1 MNQTE
6 NNVYDK
12 LLYYLSHEGQLSWE
26 KFKDAVERLT
36 NEQRQYNPSTYLMSL
51 GRLGHLDY
59 DPMELSRVVITPAV
73 LIDTT
78 VENRYVLIGSRT
90 PAFLE
95 EIKKCVSN
103 TGGKWHTKINKYAPT
118 TIFFS
123 DLTDISFAKIENLGI
138 HISWA
143 FSAKLSTLLP
153 EPGYID
159 FPQQTETSFPN
170 SVKKFNLKTLEFK
183 PDNQRL
189 RGNGLYEIPQ
199 YGPSV
204 YILKFGSNERK
215 VPRDWGLWLLLSN
228 AGKTTGL
235 VGYKEETQKWCIKRP
250 LQLPLIVDRCA
261 TLCSGFPPKLLKK
274 NSFYYYSDVPI
285 GVAYQLTKSLH
296 QKWEIIDV

>member
-1 MNQTE
+1 MNQTK

-12 LLYYLSHEGQLSWE
+12 LLYYLSHEGQVNWE
-26 KFKDAVERLT
+26 KFKEAVKRLA
-36 NEQRQYNPSTYLMSL
+36 NEQRHYNPFTYLVSL

-59 DPMELSRVVITPAV
+59 DPMELLRVAIAITPAV

-78 VENRYVLIGSRT
+78 VENRYVLTGSRT

-95 EIKKCVSN
+95 EIKQCVSD
-103 TGGKWHTKINKYAPT
+103 TGGRWHTKINKYAPT

-123 DLTDISFAKIENLGI
+123 DLTDVSLAKIESLGI
-138 HISWA
+138 YISWS

-153 EPGYID
+153 KPKYTG
-159 FPQQTETSFPN
+159 FPQQTETAFTN
-170 SVKKFNLKTLEFK
+170 SVKKFNLQALEFK

-199 YGPSV
+199 YGPNI

-215 VPRDWGLWLLLSN
+215 VPRDWGIWFALSN

-235 VGYKEETQKWCIKRP
+235 VSYEEETRRWCIKRS
-250 LQLPLIVDRCA
+250 LQLPLIIDRCA
-261 TLCSGFPPKLLKK
+261 TLCSGYPPQLIGG
-274 NSFYYYSDVPI
+274 FVCYSDVPR
-285 GVAYQLTKSLH
+285 GVAYRLTKLLY
-296 QKWEIIDV
+296 QN